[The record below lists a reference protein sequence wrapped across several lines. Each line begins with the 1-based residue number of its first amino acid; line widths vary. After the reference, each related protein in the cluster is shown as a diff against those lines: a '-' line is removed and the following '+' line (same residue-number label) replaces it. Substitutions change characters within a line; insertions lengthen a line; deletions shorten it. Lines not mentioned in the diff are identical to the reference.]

1 MTHAKTAYCGLC
13 SKTVEIV
20 FGYRCI
26 QCGARIVAEQEE
38 KEEL

>member
-1 MTHAKTAYCGLC
+1 MTRVKTAYCGLC

-26 QCGARIVAEQEE
+26 QCGARIATEQEE
-38 KEEL
+38 KQK